1 MAKKIG
7 RGKPLEELVKGSM
20 DYTMQLIRD
29 AFRSQFPDQENG
41 VGFWIAET
49 FNDHVIVRAWGSNEL
64 KEDEYWRVSYSRE
77 KETFTFA
84 DRADWEVVELTYQPQ
99 TATVSEGKKR
109 KGKRFEERVDAQVSL
124 EEAQEGKPRRIKI
137 EGAITAGVVNGN
149 GRRYPADVVRSAV
162 EELRSH
168 LNESA
173 GQGRAVQ
180 ILGEAEHPS
189 DKGGRPNLLET
200 VTKWDEIAF
209 DGARVDI
216 AGRILETSKGK
227 DILTLMEGGVM
238 PGVSLRGYG
247 EGKNIGKG
255 DEKVFEVTELH
266 ITGFDLVLE
275 PSFEN
280 VAQLIESKQGDDEM
294 NIEELLKLLKDHP
307 ELFEGVTEAQIKKM
321 GETQLKALEAQVRE
335 ALGIDE
341 KASIAESLKATAEK
355 ARKFDESQKRAG
367 IDKAIE
373 EATKDLPYGEK
384 MNKIFAETFKG
395 QTFADAEAVKAF
407 AESQKKQFNALAAA
421 NVLSGIGFKEGKIEV
436 IGSVLE
442 KETGTPEFA
451 RASFELAES
460 IRRVEMTN
468 RRDWNKPVSP
478 NEKFTKMLLERYDAL
493 HMRKLMA
500 ESRMFAEA
508 EQTSDLDLPYSVS
521 RAMIEEAFPS
531 LVASGIFDVG
541 VMNNSPEK
549 LYFEAFSGE
558 SGYTSTVTDEEVT
571 GGAENVWYDLAH
583 GRITPGTVVVTSNP
597 AGTTY
602 VEDTDY
608 EIDYG
613 AGRIRFIAA
622 GSINTNDVLVNYGYT
637 AIREGEMGVI
647 QRAKMTLS
655 SMTIEAAADRLA
667 DHISRE
673 AVVFGRSQL
682 GLDVTS
688 WTMANLVKQLR
699 RKIDLGIIYKALK
712 SVKGVASNSGGT
724 WTIGTTQA
732 DYAELVRLMGATKLI
747 VRNRYYAPTFALM
760 SSTNAEYL
768 TNWDGFKRD
777 GYPDAL
783 LSAAGFVGR
792 VKGLDVFE
800 STEMPDT
807 EIIVGNRQLVAHRV
821 FQPALIKGPF
831 HTQDVSTGKL
841 IAAEQYF
848 VEEFNS
854 TESPVEEKGAY
865 LTVAEGS

>member
-1 MAKKIG
+1 MAKKNNII
-7 RGKPLEELVKGSM
+7 EFVE
-20 DYTMQLIRD
+20 
-29 AFRSQFPDQENG
+29 
-41 VGFWIAET
+41 
-49 FNDHVIVRAWGSNEL
+49 RA
-64 KEDEYWRVSYSRE
+64 
-77 KETFTFA
+77 
-84 DRADWEVVELTYQPQ
+84 VE
-99 TATVSEGKKR
+99 
-109 KGKRFEERVDAQVSL
+109 L
-124 EEAQEGKPRRIKI
+124 EEAQEEGKPRRIRVKDVI
-137 EGAITAGVVNGN
+137 VADVVNGN
-149 GRRYPADVVRSAV
+149 GRRYPSDVIMRAVDEVRG
-162 EELRSH
+162 H
-168 LNESA
+168 LHESA
-173 GQGRAVQ
+173 GQGRMVEL
-180 ILGEAEHPS
+180 LGEAEHPS
-189 DKGGRPNLLET
+189 DKSGRPNLLET
-200 VTKWDEIAF
+200 VVKWDEISF
-209 DGARVDI
+209 DGQSASL
-216 AGRILETSKGK
+216 GGFILGTSKGK
-227 DILTLMEGGVM
+227 DILALMEGGVK

-247 EGKNIGKG
+247 EAEFVKEGKA
-255 DEKVFEVTELH
+255 KVEVVKELH
-266 ITGFDLVLE
+266 LRGFDLVTE
-275 PSFEN
+275 PSFANE
-280 VAQLIESKQGDDEM
+280 AMLESKSNNQGDQPEENDM
-294 NIEELLKLLKDHP
+294 SEELTKQL
-307 ELFEGVTEAQIKKM
+307 EEA
-321 GETQLKALEAQVRE
+321 
-335 ALGIDE
+335 
-341 KASIAESLKATAEK
+341 
-355 ARKFDESQKRAG
+355 ARKEAELQKKLQEAEAKAAEGAKAQAELEEARRKAG
-367 IDKAIE
+367 IEAAIA

-395 QTFADAEAVKAF
+395 QTFADVEGVKAF
-407 AESQKKQFNALAAA
+407 AESQKKQFGALAAA
-421 NVLSGIGFKEGKIEV
+421 GVLSGIGFKEGKIEV